1 MSQDVKQADEITVRE
16 VGQVL
21 LRYRLSIIVMTLFF
35 TIGAF
40 VYAYF
45 QPNIYTAQVTIE
57 LTKERMGD
65 SSDAMMQ
72 ALGGTSTNLDNEQ
85 ALIRSRFLAIKAVE
99 YLELGTRYFRIG
111 GFRESELYKN
121 APFIVSVDF
130 LDEALYD
137 KRFYL
142 YPIDEKR
149 FELRVGEKVWTTFG
163 GLKAAIQSLVDS
175 EADPISYRNVCNFD
189 DVISTPWFKL
199 KVQKIHTL
207 EDASYSFSSMPNEQM
222 YYMVQ
227 EGVRTSIL
235 SARGTMLALS
245 YSDPD
250 PLRAQEVA
258 NAVAQAFLDQEID
271 QKTITADRTLQFI
284 DEQLAAINDALKKS
298 ELKLE
303 DFKERNIVI
312 DIAQKAGV
320 TSEKLGEYESQ
331 LQQLEIEESILAN
344 IQQYILSGKEVV
356 GISAGAANFTN
367 AAIVNMINDLQEKET
382 LRKTLLVEYTELHPD
397 VVKLSEQ
404 INSIKQNIKF
414 ALENNLH
421 TLQQRKRSLRQII
434 DGYRRSLQELPEQE
448 RKLAELTRS
457 FMVNEKIYSFLLEKR
472 AEMAILKSSTVSKTR
487 IIDSALVPTQPV
499 RPNRLMM
506 VLAGVLLGLIAG
518 TALAFLRESLDNTI
532 KSGEDI
538 ERYTA
543 IPLYAVIPSVA
554 DRKKL
559 SSAFFEAFRVLRT
572 NLRFLSAEKPNKIV
586 VVTSSVS
593 EEGKTTVASN
603 LGRVIGKS
611 EQKAVV
617 LDLDMRSANLHTCFE
632 VENRRGMSTLLTG
645 QNTLEEVI
653 LQSGEKN
660 LDIIP
665 AGPKPPNPS
674 ELLLSER
681 LDEVIQLLSSRYDYI
696 ILDTPPVGL
705 VTDAMIVMKS
715 ADISLLVVK
724 AGYTQKEF
732 VRNLDKMVRQH
743 QLEHLGIVLN
753 DIELKNRSGYGY
765 GYGYGYG
772 SEKYYEDA
780 RS

>member
-382 LRKTLLVEYTELHPD
+382 LR
-397 VVKLSEQ
+397 
-404 INSIKQNIKF
+404 N
-414 ALENNLH
+414 
-421 TLQQRKRSLRQII
+421 RS
-434 DGYRRSLQELPEQE
+434 
-448 RKLAELTRS
+448 
-457 FMVNEKIYSFLLEKR
+457 
-472 AEMAILKSSTVSKTR
+472 
-487 IIDSALVPTQPV
+487 
-499 RPNRLMM
+499 
-506 VLAGVLLGLIAG
+506 
-518 TALAFLRESLDNTI
+518 
-532 KSGEDI
+532 
-538 ERYTA
+538 
-543 IPLYAVIPSVA
+543 IPSS
-554 DRKKL
+554 RI
-559 SSAFFEAFRVLRT
+559 SSSPWKTTFIPF
-572 NLRFLSAEKPNKIV
+572 
-586 VVTSSVS
+586 SSVS
-593 EEGKTTVASN
+593 V
-603 LGRVIGKS
+603 RCVKS
-611 EQKAVV
+611 
-617 LDLDMRSANLHTCFE
+617 
-632 VENRRGMSTLLTG
+632 
-645 QNTLEEVI
+645 
-653 LQSGEKN
+653 
-660 LDIIP
+660 
-665 AGPKPPNPS
+665 
-674 ELLLSER
+674 
-681 LDEVIQLLSSRYDYI
+681 
-696 ILDTPPVGL
+696 
-705 VTDAMIVMKS
+705 
-715 ADISLLVVK
+715 
-724 AGYTQKEF
+724 
-732 VRNLDKMVRQH
+732 
-743 QLEHLGIVLN
+743 
-753 DIELKNRSGYGY
+753 
-765 GYGYGYG
+765 
-772 SEKYYEDA
+772 
-780 RS
+780 

>member
-554 DRKKL
+554 DWKKL

-611 EQKAVV
+611 EHKAVV

-681 LDEVIQLLSSRYDYI
+681 LEDVIQLLSSRYDYI